1 MSQARAA
8 AVDRAAAAL
17 RRRIFPP
24 ELFDDQQLRLV
35 ARVAVDA
42 AWPVVKRAMRRKEVI
57 RW

>member
-24 ELFDDQQLRLV
+24 ELLNDQQLRLV
-35 ARVAVDA
+35 ARVAIDA
-42 AWPVVKRAMRRKEVI
+42 AWPVMKRAMRRMEV
-57 RW
+57 RR

>member
-1 MSQARAA
+1 MMSQARAA

-24 ELFDDQQLRLV
+24 ELLDDQQLRLV

-42 AWPVVKRAMRRKEVI
+42 AWPVVKRAMRR
-57 RW
+57 